1 MNGERELWNPKFVR
15 EREGFDVKSGEDR
28 LEICWVVKLQRATNA
43 ALCIQNSML
52 RLDLTCVYSH

>member
-28 LEICWVVKLQRATNA
+28 MEICWVVKSLRSTNP
-43 ALCIQNSML
+43 ALFFQNRML
-52 RLDLTCVYSH
+52 R